1 LLYIKYC
8 WCKRIVSRSKF
19 IYIYSPDPQPAEEV
33 ADEQTEPA
41 VVEEVQ
47 LEQAIYGAHGMLV

>member
-1 LLYIKYC
+1 M
-8 WCKRIVSRSKF
+8 SRSKF

-47 LEQAIYGAHGMLV
+47 LEQAISTQEVPPSPAAVQSGLS